1 MDRRV
6 LKVAMAAAI
15 TTLAVPLFAQ
25 ESKPVGL
32 SVRAGLIFPTSG
44 YGRDVGRTWF
54 GVGGE
59 FKVRDMGFG
68 TMDRGMASH
77 LSVSLD
83 WYGKGEASA
92 VPLML
97 NWVGNQNQIYWSAGA
112 GLAFTRD
119 EETVGGVVRGR
130 NRTNFGFTLGVGYN
144 FQTGTNPFFV
154 EGRFWGNSNS
164 NLNALG
170 AYVGVRL

>member
-1 MDRRV
+1 MDGKLLRV
-6 LKVAMAAAI
+6 ALTTCLA
-15 TTLAVPLFAQ
+15 TLAVTIFGQ

-32 SVRAGLIFPTSG
+32 SVRAGLIFPMSG
-44 YGRDVGRTWF
+44 YGRDVGSTWF
-54 GVGGE
+54 GIGGE

-92 VPLML
+92 VPLLL
-97 NWVGNQNQIYWSAGA
+97 NWVANQNQIYWTAGA

-119 EETVGGVVRGR
+119 EEIVGGVARGR
-130 NRTNFGFTLGVGYN
+130 NRTNLAFTLGVGYN

-154 EGRFWGNSNS
+154 EGRFMGNSNS